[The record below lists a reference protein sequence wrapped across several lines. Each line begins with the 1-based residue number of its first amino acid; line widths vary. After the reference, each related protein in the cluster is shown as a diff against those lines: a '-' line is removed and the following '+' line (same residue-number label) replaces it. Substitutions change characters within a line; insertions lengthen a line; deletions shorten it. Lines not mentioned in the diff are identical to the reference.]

1 MLGREML
8 LYMGRSS
15 KGSLVECDLSRD
27 VRSRGEGMGR
37 SGHQAGVQDL
47 DQADIMEV
55 KKRDGSRR

>member
-1 MLGREML
+1 MLF
-8 LYMGRSS
+8 YMGRSL

-47 DQADIMEV
+47 GQADTMEV
-55 KKRDGSRR
+55 KERDGSRR